1 MSKKI
6 GIVLFVVMSFQLHVF
21 SEVTFKMW
29 DAIRKNKLIEQY
41 SLEEPLSTYLS
52 LVSREVSNIE
62 RSLGF
67 GVKLKTLKDFSPKE
81 TEEQCESI
89 LFYSSRFE
97 DAYLVYLISEK
108 CNFKELKKTS
118 AAAIVARAIGTV
130 SKRGLP
136 PSFTFDDSY
145 NIVVLEVSHLYKKGP
160 KIGSHVLRFSRG
172 GVDHTISIDSMSK
185 GTHSRV
191 TQARTEERG
200 YAYSKTYDFNN
211 LSTIGHCLNILA
223 DFRGISKPLT
233 IKYTSSKNNRNLD
246 PLDTLIRLD
255 GVLTKKDL
263 GGDYTYF
270 GDINPQGEVLKW
282 GYLRDLYSEGMKG
295 QTIILSPE
303 YFDQILDLTRIYGK
317 TVILDN
323 HFFGVANLTQALA
336 IQYGVDKGFDDA
348 KRTLTALIKSLNS
361 RITRPD
367 KVSILRQLEGI
378 LKKYPNYL
386 SAKALQRVVQ
396 GRLPVKIS
404 YQSSYIEASYYAR
417 LVINRELSRV
427 KDVMAALK
435 ALGKIKKLIHRDFVN
450 MLLYSEKALK
460 DTITLSG
467 TKKTVATAK
476 KGTLSTGVNQWKK
489 LNQSIY
495 RSLRLI
501 RYEREKILDKQENV
515 ERLY

>member
-1 MSKKI
+1 
-6 GIVLFVVMSFQLHVF
+6 
-21 SEVTFKMW
+21 
-29 DAIRKNKLIEQY
+29 LIEQY

-62 RSLGF
+62 SSLGF
-67 GVKLKTLKDFSPKE
+67 GVKLKPLKDFSLKE

-97 DAYLVYLISEK
+97 DAYLVYLISGK

-118 AAAIVARAIGTV
+118 AAAVVVRTIGTI
-130 SKRGLP
+130 SKKGLP
-136 PSFTFDDSY
+136 PSFTFDDNDNY

-160 KIGSHVLRFSRG
+160 KIGSDVLRFSRG
-172 GVDHTISIDSMSK
+172 GVDHTISIDSVSK
-185 GTHSRV
+185 GKHSRV
-191 TQARTEERG
+191 TQARTEARVQERG
-200 YAYSKTYDFNN
+200 YAYSETYDFNN
-211 LSTIGHCLNILA
+211 LSTIAHCLNILA

-233 IKYTSSKNNRNLD
+233 IKYTSSKKNRNLD
-246 PLDTLIRLD
+246 PLDTLIRMD

-348 KRTLTALIKSLNS
+348 KRALTALIKSLNS
-361 RITRPD
+361 RIARPD
-367 KVSILRQLEGI
+367 KASILLQLEGI

-404 YQSSYIEASYYAR
+404 YQSSYVEASYYAR
-417 LVINRELSRV
+417 LVINRELSTA
-427 KDVMAALK
+427 KDIMTVLK
-435 ALGKIKKLIHRDFVN
+435 TLGKIKKLIHHDFVN

-460 DTITLSG
+460 DTVTLSG

-476 KGTLSTGVNQWKK
+476 KGTLSTGVNQWEK